1 MIQNKDKFMKTLSGT
16 LLIILF
22 LFSAIT
28 LKAQNSDFSKQSD
41 YKWQNRVLLI
51 FSPNTYNSD
60 YRDQV
65 DALKKET
72 GGIKE
77 RDLKI
82 FYALEQTS
90 ASVKGTLVPEETI
103 DELRSEFVVLLIGKD
118 GDEKYR
124 NDEFLT
130 ANKLFKEIDSMPMRK
145 LEMDD
150 GENN

>member
-1 MIQNKDKFMKTLSGT
+1 MKTLSGT